1 MILTNDKMNF
11 SDLLKQKQW
20 ESYEDYSGEISA
32 MVSDDVRKSME
43 EDIVMMEQ
51 IKDSKE
57 FKACEVRDAWE
68 RKDEAEDLLLDG
80 KVVGIDGTISK
91 YRFASGY
98 RCQIGVVAVN
108 YQQDTIRRSFYISAA
123 TLRQEPE
130 ELRDKI
136 ERRTSANEELSD
148 YHLRGLMMYRE
159 REAGLDPKFGDSYIM
174 YHGQL
179 LPFELRSGLGRLRAL
194 ETTLDLLKK
203 VVSSRRVMSVVS
215 QNWSHQELW
224 TLGTALEP
232 GQYLTHPTSTVK
244 SHLINNER
252 FLDEPDKW
260 RKDEYELAKD
270 FVNEYAGDIKIGVVK
285 VAYRPYIFYAHKDI
299 FDLAA
304 AIIARDSL
312 FQKQKGFPLLIDY
325 ADNLATEYFSN
336 SNYNNMIEWEL
347 AKSGGYLREAGERR
361 MRVK

>member
-1 MILTNDKMNF
+1 MILAEGKMSFN
-11 SDLLKQKQW
+11 DLLKQKQW

-43 EDIVMMEQ
+43 EDVVMRKQ
-51 IKDSKE
+51 IKDSK
-57 FKACEVRDAWE
+57 FFRACEVRDAWE

-80 KVVGIDGTISK
+80 KVIGIDGTIAK
-91 YRFASGY
+91 YKFASGY

-108 YQQDTIRRSFYISAA
+108 YKQDKIKKSFYISAA
-123 TLRQEPE
+123 TLKSEPTDV
-130 ELRDKI
+130 RDKM
-136 ERRTSANEELSD
+136 ERRLSANEDLAD
-148 YHLRGLMMYRE
+148 FHLRALMMYRE
-159 REAGLDPKFGDSYIM
+159 REAGLDPKFGDCYVM

-179 LPFELRSGLGRLRAL
+179 LPFELRSGLGRLRGL
-194 ETTLDLLKK
+194 ETTLDLLKRI
-203 VVSSRRVMSVVS
+203 VSSRRVMSVVS
-215 QNWSHQELW
+215 SHWSHQELW

-232 GQYLTHPTSTVK
+232 GQYLTYAESTVK
-244 SHLINNER
+244 NHLLNKQK
-252 FLDEPDKW
+252 FLDEPEKW
-260 RKDEYELAKD
+260 RKDEYELVKD

-285 VAYRPYIFYAHKDI
+285 VAYRPYIFYAHKDV

>member
-1 MILTNDKMNF
+1 MILADDGMSFT
-11 SDLLKQKQW
+11 DLLKQKQW
-20 ESYEDYSGEISA
+20 DSYEDYSGEISA
-32 MVSDDVRKSME
+32 MVSDDVQKSMK

-80 KVVGIDGTISK
+80 KVIGIDGTISK
-91 YRFASGY
+91 YKFASGY
-98 RCQIGVVAVN
+98 RCQVGVVAVN
-108 YQQDTIRRSFYISAA
+108 YQQDTIKRSFYISAA
-123 TLRQEPE
+123 TLKSEPTDV
-130 ELRDKI
+130 RDKM
-136 ERRTSANEELSD
+136 ERRLSANEDLAD
-148 YHLRGLMMYRE
+148 FHLRALMMYRE
-159 REAGLDPKFGDSYIM
+159 REAGLDPKFGDCYVM

-179 LPFELRSGLGRLRAL
+179 LPFELRSGLGRLRGL
-194 ETTLDLLKK
+194 ETTLDLLKRI
-203 VVSSRRVMSVVS
+203 VSSRRVMSVVS
-215 QNWSHQELW
+215 SHWSHQELW
-224 TLGTALEP
+224 TLGTALKP
-232 GQYLTHPTSTVK
+232 GQYLTYAESTVK
-244 SHLINNER
+244 NHLLNKQK

-270 FVNEYAGDIKIGVVK
+270 FVNEYAGDIKIGAVK
-285 VAYRPYIFYAHKDI
+285 VAHRPYIFYAHKDI

-347 AKSGGYLREAGERR
+347 AKNGGYLREAGERR